1 MDTWVRDIIII
12 PLIWGRRGV
21 VGWRVGGSNY
31 SLGWSFF
38 YVAYH
43 RIKDVRGWY
52 FFYVAY
58 YRMGGVISYMMKDV
72 TVVDIV
78 LASYGL
84 KFHQLRRLY
93 FSKLESAQLLLYLVL
108 WLATNEILQS
118 LITNFIKQQKWRDS
132 YTSTS
137 IKRKIEYVTVTANGR
152 HSNSLTPCIFLYQ

>member
-1 MDTWVRDIIII
+1 M
-12 PLIWGRRGV
+12 
-21 VGWRVGGSNY
+21 
-31 SLGWSFF
+31 GWSFF

-118 LITNFIKQQKWRDS
+118 LITNFIKQQK
-132 YTSTS
+132 
-137 IKRKIEYVTVTANGR
+137 
-152 HSNSLTPCIFLYQ
+152 